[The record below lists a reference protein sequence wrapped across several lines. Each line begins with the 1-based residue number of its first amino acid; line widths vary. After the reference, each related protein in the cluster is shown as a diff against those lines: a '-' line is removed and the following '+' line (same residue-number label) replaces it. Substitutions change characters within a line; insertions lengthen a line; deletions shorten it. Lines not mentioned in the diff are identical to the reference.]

1 MPLRRPVTLTAA
13 LAVLLGALAVP
24 ATASADG
31 TTAATPVGDTTGD
44 TTGDPAGDTVG
55 EDPAGEVPDVVS
67 PFAAHQLPFGC
78 SEGWT
83 GTSRRRHSPS
93 RWSIDFN
100 RDRDLGRL
108 VVASAAG
115 VVSRVQDSG
124 NRSYGKWVQITHPD
138 GYSTVYAHLSAQWV
152 AAGQFVDQGTP
163 IGRVGATGGV
173 SGPHLHYE
181 QRLGNDVM
189 EPWFGQ
195 TPFAFGGSADSQ
207 NCPDVPLAGDWD
219 GDRAAEVAV
228 FRRDAGAGTFEL
240 STGAAES
247 LPVRLGRS
255 SDLPLTGDWDGDGVT
270 DVGVRRQLTRVFFL
284 RTADGTVTRKR
295 FGIVKDVPVAG
306 DWDGDGRAEVG
317 VWRPAAARFRLLQ
330 GDGTQRVV
338 RLGSPSSQP
347 LTGDWNG
354 DGVTDLGVFDSAT
367 ATFTLRAATADGLVV
382 MTTVA
387 LGASTDLPV
396 TGDWNGDGVTDV
408 GVWAPSTATYT
419 LRVTPLV
426 ANARQAADTGAELRT
441 LTFGRPR

>member
-24 ATASADG
+24 AGASADDATVPEPTDATDG
-31 TTAATPVGDTTGD
+31 TTGGTPTD
-44 TTGDPAGDTVG
+44 
-55 EDPAGEVPDVVS
+55 EVPEVVS
-67 PFAAHQLPFGC
+67 PFAGHQLPFGC
-78 SEGWT
+78 GEGWT
-83 GTSRRRHSPS
+83 GTTRRKHSPS

-115 VVSRVQDSG
+115 VVSRVQDTG
-124 NRSYGKWVQITHPD
+124 NRSYGKWVQVTHAG

-152 AAGQFVDQGTP
+152 APGQFVDQGTP

-189 EPWFGQ
+189 EPWFAQ
-195 TPFAFGGSADSQ
+195 LPFAFGGSAGSQ
-207 NCPDVPLAGDWD
+207 NCPDVPLAGDWN

-228 FRRDAGAGTFEL
+228 FRRQAGAGTFEL
-240 STGAAES
+240 YTGAGEPAA
-247 LPVRLGRS
+247 VRLGRS
-255 SDLPLTGDWDGDGVT
+255 VDLPVTGDWDGDGVT

-284 RTADGTVTRKR
+284 RTADGAVTRKR

-306 DWDGDGRAEVG
+306 DWDGDGKAEVG

-330 GDGTQRVV
+330 ADGTQRVV

-354 DGVTDLGVFDSAT
+354 DGTTDVGVFDSSSAM
-367 ATFTLRAATADGLVV
+367 FTLRAVSSDGLAAV
-382 MTTVA
+382 TTVL

-396 TGDWNGDGVTDV
+396 TGDWNGDGITDV
-408 GVWAPSTATYT
+408 GTWTPSTATYT
-419 LRVTPLV
+419 LRITPPVT
-426 ANARQAADTGAELRT
+426 NARQPAGSAAELRT
-441 LTFGRPR
+441 LTFGTPR